1 MLKKLQNLLFEEEDD
16 DLEEDEEEEAVEEAP
31 VRRKHRK
38 AAPEPEEEETISEPA
53 RPQVKPLQT
62 ATTMNRIDVTQPLPK
77 QSEPEKNQEVFRRPA
92 AVQHASPRPLEAD
105 PEILH
110 ETAKPKTTLGITVD
124 DEPKKP
130 EPAPVRPSR
139 PQPAVKPS
147 KPAKP
152 AKAAPV
158 YEFQPVISPMFGVDE
173 KDMDAMQTTA
183 KEFRTGLDDDNNVSK
198 IISPIYGISKEA
210 EPTTIQKTVEKSNE
224 MENLTYTKEARKA
237 EDSIPEFSLD
247 DILNGHDE
255 EFARQSAAAAA
266 DDSYEDV
273 DETVVMDTKNIT
285 PFGKVNA
292 PKKDA
297 GTR

>member
-130 EPAPVRPSR
+130 EPAS
-139 PQPAVKPS
+139 
-147 KPAKP
+147 
-152 AKAAPV
+152 
-158 YEFQPVISPMFGVDE
+158 F
-173 KDMDAMQTTA
+173 
-183 KEFRTGLDDDNNVSK
+183 
-198 IISPIYGISKEA
+198 
-210 EPTTIQKTVEKSNE
+210 
-224 MENLTYTKEARKA
+224 
-237 EDSIPEFSLD
+237 
-247 DILNGHDE
+247 H
-255 EFARQSAAAAA
+255 
-266 DDSYEDV
+266 
-273 DETVVMDTKNIT
+273 
-285 PFGKVNA
+285 
-292 PKKDA
+292 
-297 GTR
+297 

>member
-16 DLEEDEEEEAVEEAP
+16 DEEEEEEAVEEAP

-38 AAPEPEEEETISEPA
+38 PAPEPEEEEPISEPA
-53 RPQVKPLQT
+53 RPAVKPLQT
-62 ATTMNRIDVTQPLPK
+62 AATMNRIDVTQPLPK
-77 QSEPEKNQEVFRRPA
+77 QTEPEKSQEVFRRPA
-92 AVQHASPRPLEAD
+92 PVQHASPRPLEAD
-105 PEILH
+105 PTILH
-110 ETAKPKTTLGITVD
+110 ETAKPKPTLGITVD
-124 DEPKKP
+124 EEPKKP
-130 EPAPVRPSR
+130 EPAPVRPNR
-139 PQPAVKPS
+139 PQPAVKPA

-152 AKAAPV
+152 AKTAPV

-183 KEFRTGLDDDNNVSK
+183 KEFRTGLDDDSNVSK

-285 PFGKVNA
+285 PFGKVNP

-297 GTR
+297 ETR